1 MGSFI
6 RIAFY
11 IFVSF
16 GLTIAQTTE
25 PNNSGL
31 RRWATQLEARG
42 IRVTAGIWDIKTGTF
57 IEGFQESRALIPAST
72 TKAVSTYALLKSLK
86 PESTIETEV
95 FGDFDG
101 DSTVTSDV
109 VFKGSGDPF
118 LVSERLWSMVQE
130 LKEKGIRRIQGS
142 LVFDQ
147 SAFDAQKYNPDW
159 SGTSRDTTPVIQP
172 FSVNFNR
179 EGGRLVTDANKLAR
193 TTLTQ
198 LFEDN
203 GIRILGD
210 ERAKTPSR
218 KLLTLTSPPL
228 RELVAS
234 INKYSNNF
242 MIEMLVKRWGE
253 GRWSSGVQKIQDFY
267 STQLKLS
274 PAQIAIAD
282 GSGLSKDNRLSAKT
296 LVTILRAAWF
306 DFEVGPEYI
315 SSLKIEGG
323 EPFKLR
329 RNDPELRRR
338 LRMKSGYLNQTRSL
352 TGYLQL
358 KNGDIRA
365 FAVILNGP
373 SNEDDLWDVIERWAD
388 AS

>member
-1 MGSFI
+1 MRYPFSLLVWLCLFLSSVG
-6 RIAFY
+6 
-11 IFVSF
+11 
-16 GLTIAQTTE
+16 AQTPETD
-25 PNNSGL
+25 NSGL

-118 LVSERLWSMVQE
+118 LVSERLWTMVQE

-203 GIRILGD
+203 GIKILGD

-306 DFEVGPEYI
+306 DFEEYI

-323 EPFKLR
+323 EPFRLR

-373 SNEDDLWDVIERWAD
+373 STDDDLWDVIERWAD